1 MNDEGLLTLKL
12 DQPIFSSTNNR
23 SVLEVLNRT
32 MISNLQIK
40 KAYTKDTFNL
50 KWTVVKLKNDTI
62 VLQII
67 FANS

>member
-1 MNDEGLLTLKL
+1 
-12 DQPIFSSTNNR
+12 
-23 SVLEVLNRT
+23 VLEVLNRT